1 MFKRHCEPSSDSIVM
16 CYPWSTDDQIQIIN
30 NPVWWCHLLT
40 ANPHLFYFHACH
52 FSHIRS
58 CYHLRYLLRKRL
70 RFVTR
75 NFENGTYHPNTRL
88 LGSSFSALKQV
99 NCPAHATTVYLFT
112 WPHSDSDG
120 NIFLFPYVWKSTEHW
135 YRVCTHS
142 GLTYQQYLS
151 SPTNNVGF
159 AFFTDLTTSEL
170 PTDSKSKIY
179 MREDGQFT
187 IQRFIALGSKTYCL
201 PSAYTLKLSNSV
213 GANFLGRA

>member
-1 MFKRHCEPSSDSIVM
+1 MP
-16 CYPWSTDDQIQIIN
+16 STDCKPTFI
-30 NPVWWCHLLT
+30 LLSYMPFLPYSFLLPF
-40 ANPHLFYFHACH
+40 ALFITKTIAVCDTK
-52 FSHIRS
+52 
-58 CYHLRYLLRKRL
+58 LRKRHL
-70 RFVTR
+70 SL
-75 NFENGTYHPNTRL
+75 HPNTRL
-88 LGSSFSALKQV
+88 LGSSLPALKQV

-179 MREDGQFT
+179 TREDWQFT

-201 PSAYTLKLSNSV
+201 PFACTLKLSNSV
-213 GANFLGRA
+213 GVNFLRRA